1 MSCLSPFQTSLK
13 KASVECQDE
22 LRNTVVLE
30 ICGSGICPTIGQ
42 LFQLELKLYC
52 HNIQGKPPVIDTAG
66 MSIVAFYCC
75 RSTHLQTIQ
84 ELSVKEENSHIVL
97 SSIKESCDQTVAEY
111 KDITTLLRK
120 AIFAYTQQENLSLH
134 DVVSFFL
141 NLTSNAMD
149 TKHVL
154 NEVSTVTVNVPSL
167 KVTLT
172 DIKSLSK
179 PENPESRLLSKNN
192 ISKTPLMDR
201 ETFPLRLNLTE
212 NTFAEL
218 LKLLPPECAV
228 GVEFSKMI
236 APVDVCNKYVRAI
249 VLPMIA
255 VENMCVLLMD
265 RANDIFKVSFNDQTS
280 VNESTYETLLQLF
293 VKVEKCINEM
303 STIVRERVGHKV
315 ARFDSLT
322 SGISKFFHV
331 LYTGK

>member
-1 MSCLSPFQTSLK
+1 MR
-13 KASVECQDE
+13 ASVECQDE
-22 LRNTVVLE
+22 VRNTVVLE

-42 LFQLELKLYC
+42 LFQLDLKLCC
-52 HNIQGKPPVIDTAG
+52 HNIQGNPPVIDTAG

-75 RSTHLQTIQ
+75 RSTHLQTTQ
-84 ELSVKEENSHIVL
+84 ELSVKEENSRIVL
-97 SSIKESCDQTVAEY
+97 SSMKESCDQPVAEY
-111 KDITTLLRK
+111 TDITTLLRK

-134 DVVSFFL
+134 DIASVFL
-141 NLTSNAMD
+141 SVTSNAID

-154 NEVSTVTVNVPSL
+154 EDFSAVTVNVPSL

-179 PENPESRLLSKNN
+179 PENQESSLLAEKN
-192 ISKTPLMDR
+192 ISKIPSVEK
-201 ETFPLRLNLTE
+201 ETFPLGLNLTE
-212 NTFAEL
+212 NAFAEL

-236 APVDVCNKYVRAI
+236 APVDVCKKSVRAI

-255 VENMCVLLMD
+255 VESMCVLLLD
-265 RANDIFKVSFNDQTS
+265 RANDIFKVSFIDQSS

-293 VKVEKCINEM
+293 IKVEKCINEM
-303 STIVRERVGHKV
+303 STIGREKVGHKV

-322 SGISKFFHV
+322 STISKFFHV